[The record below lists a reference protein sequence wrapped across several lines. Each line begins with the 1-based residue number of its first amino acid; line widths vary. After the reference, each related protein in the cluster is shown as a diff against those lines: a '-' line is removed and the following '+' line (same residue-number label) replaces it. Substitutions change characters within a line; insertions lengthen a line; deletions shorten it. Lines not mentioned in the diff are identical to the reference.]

1 MPKKSL
7 ETTSCSRAGGLPL
20 LAFLVI
26 LVLPFGVSFGTA
38 QAKGKKPP
46 AAYDSHL
53 KAARKHYSEKEYD
66 KAIERFEKA
75 YKAYP
80 DPKLYFNI
88 AQSHRLLGHDREA
101 LENYRKFL
109 AAIPA
114 ISEFDEEKKQNM
126 TAEVRKKIRA
136 LEENLQP
143 AADPAVP
150 TSAADPLVAPVTDPA
165 VTSTPHA
172 PARLSSRWWFWT
184 GAGVTAALTLGTLWA
199 GLKAKSYNDDWEA
212 DRIVRDHDQAVKY
225 QNMTD
230 LFLIGAVTAGVGVA
244 VTSYLFRRK
253 ASTRIEGT
261 TSNVSLLPGCGLQS
275 CMLTLSWEF

>member
-1 MPKKSL
+1 M
-7 ETTSCSRAGGLPL
+7 
-20 LAFLVI
+20 
-26 LVLPFGVSFGTA
+26 LPFLLPSGTA
-38 QAKGKKPP
+38 LGKERTPP
-46 AAYDSHL
+46 AAYESHL
-53 KAARKHYSEKEYD
+53 KAARKHYSGKEYE

-109 AAIPA
+109 PAIPA
-114 ISEFDEEKKQNM
+114 IPEFDEEKKQNM

-136 LEENLQP
+136 LEESLQPAVEPAVPTP
-143 AADPAVP
+143 AADPLATP
-150 TSAADPLVAPVTDPA
+150 DTDPA
-165 VTSTPHA
+165 VPSAPSA
-172 PARLSSRWWFWT
+172 PARFSSRWWFWT
-184 GAGVTAALTLGTLWA
+184 GTGVTAALAVGTIWA

-225 QNMTD
+225 QNLTD

-253 ASTRIEGT
+253 ASSRIKGT